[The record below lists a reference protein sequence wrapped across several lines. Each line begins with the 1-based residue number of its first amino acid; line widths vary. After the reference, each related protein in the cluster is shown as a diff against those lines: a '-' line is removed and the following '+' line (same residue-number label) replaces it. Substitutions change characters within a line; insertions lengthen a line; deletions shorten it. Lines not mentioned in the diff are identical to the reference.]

1 MKKKV
6 IATLAVL
13 TTISAAA
20 CSFENHT
27 NVQVD
32 AGTNTP
38 TTITV
43 ETGNGEKETT
53 LNINSDNPKIVSVE
67 TNEVDEDNKDSAE
80 EDKNTQESGGEEASA
95 VTDEDA
101 LKAIQ
106 NLCFEENPNLK
117 DTIEEGDYPV
127 YWTVESSDDT
137 QIVVLYRA
145 YTGAQIRYYIDRESG
160 DTQVTEFVPG
170 ITDAEEKTE
179 QTFNIKDYLK

>member
-38 TTITV
+38 TNITV

-67 TNEVDEDNKDSAE
+67 TNEVDEDDKESGAE
-80 EDKNTQESGGEEASA
+80 EDNTQGL
-95 VTDEDA
+95 VTEEDA

-160 DTQVTEFVPG
+160 DTYVTEFVPG
-170 ITDAEEKTE
+170 ITDEEEKTE
-179 QTFNIKDYLK
+179 QTFNVKDYLK